1 MSKNLSAEAKRV
13 LFLLRAR
20 QICYGFCWGVL
31 SFFVIF
37 LSGTGMDPQ
46 TVGLVMTLNS
56 IAGIV
61 SPPFWGMI
69 GDKLG
74 SRKMLLFW
82 LLIIAGLLVT
92 FVPPSATINV
102 FGVSLVV
109 FVLPLSTFF
118 RQPTSA
124 MMDAMIVGAAEQFE
138 GMSYSNIRVFSS
150 ISFLIINPLYPVLN
164 GKFGVAFAFYS
175 FLVFAWATAFF
186 NLKLKD
192 YRSHGEAVA
201 HHKGQPK
208 QKLHLSRIFKD
219 YYLVTFLIFI
229 FIAWMPSQA
238 YFFLNYLLEDVGGDA
253 NIMGILVAIKTC
265 GEVLMLSCSNRMKK
279 YLSLPQL
286 IVLGASL
293 YGLEQLL
300 YPLCTATWQVT
311 IVNLL
316 DGMGFGTFLG
326 SAVNY
331 VYSLAP
337 KGLET
342 TATTLYGAGMGI
354 GGIIASSFG
363 GWAIAAHGI
372 KWMYGVNGIIMVVI
386 IALFLLSFWFGKK
399 VLKKEPPIPFRLN
412 KQKA

>member
-1 MSKNLSAEAKRV
+1 M
-13 LFLLRAR
+13 
-20 QICYGFCWGVL
+20 C
-31 SFFVIF
+31 
-37 LSGTGMDPQ
+37 
-46 TVGLVMTLNS
+46 
-56 IAGIV
+56 
-61 SPPFWGMI
+61 
-69 GDKLG
+69 
-74 SRKMLLFW
+74 
-82 LLIIAGLLVT
+82 
-92 FVPPSATINV
+92 
-102 FGVSLVV
+102 
-109 FVLPLSTFF
+109 
-118 RQPTSA
+118 
-124 MMDAMIVGAAEQFE
+124 
-138 GMSYSNIRVFSS
+138 IRDR
-150 ISFLIINPLYPVLN
+150 
-164 GKFGVAFAFYS
+164 
-175 FLVFAWATAFF
+175 ATAFF